1 MEVVEFA
8 VGTDSRGYVEV
19 PDEASGNG
27 GGGLAGAGAGVR
39 IVRAAA
45 DTWQGALAGLRS
57 AAEGA
62 SAQLR
67 AIDPPPEE
75 VEVTFGVTVDGK
87 LGATLVSAGTNT
99 HVNVKVVW
107 RNAAGAASAVTAGGA
122 EAAVEAPVG
131 RPDGDSVRAPH
142 VRGDQWRRSR
152 RCTPPSMVPT

>member
-8 VGTDSRGYVEV
+8 AGTDSRVYVEV

-27 GGGLAGAGAGVR
+27 GSGLARAGAGDR

-45 DTWQGALAGLRS
+45 DTWQGALAGVRS

-62 SAQLR
+62 LAQLR

-87 LGATLVSAGTNT
+87 LGATLVSAGTNA
-99 HVNVKVVW
+99 HLNVKVVW
-107 RNAAGAASAVTAGGA
+107 RNAAGAASADTGG
-122 EAAVEAPVG
+122 
-131 RPDGDSVRAPH
+131 
-142 VRGDQWRRSR
+142 
-152 RCTPPSMVPT
+152 

>member
-1 MEVVEFA
+1 MA
-8 VGTDSRGYVEV
+8 GAG
-19 PDEASGNG
+19 
-27 GGGLAGAGAGVR
+27 AGAGAGVR

-67 AIDPPPEE
+67 AVDPPPEE

-107 RNAAGAASAVTAGGA
+107 RNAAGAASAVTAG
-122 EAAVEAPVG
+122 
-131 RPDGDSVRAPH
+131 R
-142 VRGDQWRRSR
+142 RRSR
-152 RCTPPSMVPT
+152 RRSARGAPGRRFRPGAPRAR